1 MAVAVA
7 RYKPSLSGLETA
19 RIVMMDSCAR
29 VRRIKLQR
37 EAEGYLELGLSRRAL
52 DVLARMGDPTRLDG
66 HSLYL
71 WGEALR
77 DLGRFEDALT
87 PLGRASEIEPENI
100 HIWIALG
107 WCQKRLG
114 RLDLAIESLEE
125 ALAADPDESLIHYN
139 LACYWS
145 LTGNKQRAMEY
156 LEKSL
161 ALDSSYAR
169 RTATEPDFDPIRD
182 DPEFQAVVKGQPVG
196 D

>member
-1 MAVAVA
+1 
-7 RYKPSLSGLETA
+7 
-19 RIVMMDSCAR
+19 MMDSRTR

-52 DVLARMGDPTRLDG
+52 DVLARLGDPARLDG

-77 DLGRFEDALT
+77 DLDRFEDALV

-107 WCQKRLG
+107 WCHKRLG
-114 RLDLAIESLEE
+114 RLDLAIEALEE

-145 LTGNKQRAMEY
+145 LAGNKQRALGY
-156 LEKSL
+156 LEQSL
-161 ALDSSYAR
+161 SLDSSYAR
-169 RTATEPDFDPIRD
+169 RTAAEPDFDPIRD